1 MVINSTLVAGVD
13 VNATFFSSTNVGV
26 EVVPI
31 PGDFLMEFPGDI
43 LDGDDFSD
51 DCSPVDEGE
60 ALGMLRLI
68 LAFPG

>member
-1 MVINSTLVAGVD
+1 MC
-13 VNATFFSSTNVGV
+13 FSTNVGFK
-26 EVVPI
+26 VVPI